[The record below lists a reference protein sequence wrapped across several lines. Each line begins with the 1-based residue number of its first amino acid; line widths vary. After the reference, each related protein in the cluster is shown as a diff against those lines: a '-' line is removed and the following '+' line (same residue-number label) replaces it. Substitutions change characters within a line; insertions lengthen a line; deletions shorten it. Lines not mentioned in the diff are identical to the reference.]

1 MMFRKS
7 GIRKSGNRGLGIRES
22 VDQGSGI
29 RDQELC
35 QRHPFGRESG
45 ISNSTPLC
53 RQPVLQKS
61 VRRYQHFNTSTPQHL
76 NTSTPQHLNTSTP
89 QHIKRVIRGVL
100 ALFIIIPNFALA
112 QKLGHIDSEY
122 VLNKMPE
129 YAEKK
134 GEIDQL
140 AKDYQKEVQALL
152 SEVEAMRADLR
163 AKEVLY
169 TAEMKKEREVEI
181 EKKAQEALEKQTKFF
196 GFEGLLFK
204 KQEELLKPFLQK
216 LWEAVE
222 SVARQKKLDYIL
234 DKASDVGII
243 YSNPVHDYT
252 EYVLEE
258 LGLLEKEN

>member
-1 MMFRKS
+1 MMF
-7 GIRKSGNRGLGIRES
+7 GKSGN
-22 VDQGSGI
+22 
-29 RDQELC
+29 QEI
-35 QRHPFGRESG
+35 P
-45 ISNSTPLC
+45 P
-53 RQPVLQKS
+53 
-61 VRRYQHFNTSTPQHL
+61 QHFNTLTPKHL
-76 NTSTPQHLNTSTP
+76 NTFV
-89 QHIKRVIRGVL
+89 KGVIRGVL

-112 QKLGHIDSEY
+112 QKLGHIDSGY

-134 GEIDQL
+134 SEIDQL

-181 EKKAQEALEKQTKFF
+181 EKKAEEALEKQTKLF
-196 GFEGLLFK
+196 GFDGLLFK

>member
-1 MMFRKS
+1 MMFK
-7 GIRKSGNRGLGIRES
+7 KLGIR
-22 VDQGSGI
+22 DQGSGDQLI
-29 RDQELC
+29 REYRLFPRPGVAG
-35 QRHPFGRESG
+35 RHRSESQVLPPGAACHRG
-45 ISNSTPLC
+45 IPLGQV
-53 RQPVLQKS
+53 RLPSPVSRLRSS
-61 VRRYQHFNTSTPQHL
+61 VF
-76 NTSTPQHLNTSTP
+76 
-89 QHIKRVIRGVL
+89 L

-134 GEIDQL
+134 SEIDQL

-181 EKKAQEALEKQTKFF
+181 EKKAEEALEKQTKLF

>member
-1 MMFRKS
+1 MMHKVI
-7 GIRKSGNRGLGIRES
+7 IRNYAMP
-22 VDQGSGI
+22 
-29 RDQELC
+29 C
-35 QRHPFGRESG
+35 QRHPFGEGIPLGENQELCHAMPKASLWGRHPFGRKSG
-45 ISNSTPLC
+45 TGN
-53 RQPVLQKS
+53 
-61 VRRYQHFNTSTPQHL
+61 STPQHL
-76 NTSTPQHLNTSTP
+76 NIFFPKGTLW
-89 QHIKRVIRGVL
+89 IKRVIKVVL

-134 GEIDQL
+134 SEIDQL
-140 AKDYQKEVQALL
+140 AKDYQKEVQGLL

-181 EKKAQEALEKQTKFF
+181 EKKAKEALEKQTKLF

>member
-7 GIRKSGNRGLGIRES
+7 GNQEIRKSGNQGIPPTYRFQQHRTAQVRTS
-22 VDQGSGI
+22 SF
-29 RDQELC
+29 C
-35 QRHPFGRESG
+35 HRHPPKGVRGTFGAASHLNTFRRNPFGTTLSEGIPLGQHPCAAESG
-45 ISNSTPLC
+45 I
-53 RQPVLQKS
+53 
-61 VRRYQHFNTSTPQHL
+61 NTFL
-76 NTSTPQHLNTSTP
+76 
-89 QHIKRVIRGVL
+89 KRVIRAVL

-112 QKLGHIDSEY
+112 QKMGHIDSEY

-140 AKDYQKEVQALL
+140 AKDYQKEVQGML

-196 GFEGLLFK
+196 GFDGLLFK

>member
-1 MMFRKS
+1 MPKAS
-7 GIRKSGNRGLGIRES
+7 LWG
-22 VDQGSGI
+22 
-29 RDQELC
+29 
-35 QRHPFGRESG
+35 RHPFGRKSG
-45 ISNSTPLC
+45 TGNSTHLC
-53 RQPVLQKS
+53 HLPACHAWKVVQK
-61 VRRYQHFNTSTPQHL
+61 RYQHPNTSTPQHL
-76 NTSTPQHLNTSTP
+76 NIFFPKGTLW
-89 QHIKRVIRGVL
+89 IKRVIKVVL

-134 GEIDQL
+134 SEIDQL
-140 AKDYQKEVQALL
+140 AKDYQKEVQGLL

-181 EKKAQEALEKQTKFF
+181 EKKAKEALEKQTKLF

>member
-7 GIRKSGNRGLGIRES
+7 GNQGLGIRKS
-22 VDQGSGI
+22 VDQGIGGSGNTAC
-29 RDQELC
+29 L
-35 QRHPFGRESG
+35 
-45 ISNSTPLC
+45 PLSAA
-53 RQPVLQKS
+53 QDGTGQKLGLP
-61 VRRYQHFNTSTPQHL
+61 TSSFPL
-76 NTSTPQHLNTSTP
+76 PAPSFPW
-89 QHIKRVIRGVL
+89 IKRVIRVVL
-100 ALFIIIPNFALA
+100 ALLIIIPNFALA

-134 GEIDQL
+134 SEIDQL
-140 AKDYQKEVQALL
+140 AKDYQKEVQGML

-181 EKKAQEALEKQTKFF
+181 EKKAQEALEKQTKLF

>member
-1 MMFRKS
+1 MMFKKS
-7 GIRKSGNRGLGIRES
+7 GIRKS
-22 VDQGSGI
+22 VDQKSGNAAFCGTG
-29 RDQELC
+29 QEIPSPAC
-35 QRHPFGRESG
+35 QAERMAAQAQ
-45 ISNSTPLC
+45 NSKLKTQNSKL
-53 RQPVLQKS
+53 
-61 VRRYQHFNTSTPQHL
+61 L
-76 NTSTPQHLNTSTP
+76 NTFL
-89 QHIKRVIRGVL
+89 KRVIRAVL
-100 ALFIIIPNFALA
+100 ALFIIIPNFALS

-140 AKDYQKEVQALL
+140 AKDYQKEVQAML

-196 GFEGLLFK
+196 GFDGLLFK